1 MVGSTNY
8 HVNIEILQGGFVLNY
23 PEISTDGESLTF
35 KREVFVTQRKLNLK
49 IKEVLKNLS
58 LTPDSE

>member
-1 MVGSTNY
+1 MVGSINH

-23 PEISTDGESLTF
+23 PEISADGESQMF